1 MAYRILQ
8 TSVLL
13 ILAILT
19 TGCASNLK
27 MTYKSAPAFATVYEG
42 GRQLGVAPVTV
53 EYAVTEDAK
62 KRGWMLL
69 SGTSA
74 RWVSGA
80 SAEFPVIHVDLK
92 SGLSAEVPAIH
103 VDLKSGLSKELTFN
117 RPENYPGLEKD
128 QAFVREVFKNYLL
141 LRQVQ
146 AQEDIA
152 NYYRNKEFSDALKEI
167 GKIGQPQTPY
177 PLPRPPTNCTSTIV
191 GNTVRT
197 TCY

>member
-19 TGCASNLK
+19 AGCASNLK
-27 MTYKSAPAFATVYEG
+27 MTYKSSPGLADIYESDKK
-42 GRQLGVAPVTV
+42 LGVAPVTV

-62 KRGWMLL
+62 KRGYLL
-69 SGTSA
+69 LQGTSA

-80 SAEFPVIHVDLK
+80 SAEVPSVRGELQN
-92 SGLSAEVPAIH
+92 GLSQ
-103 VDLKSGLSKELTFN
+103 ELTFK

-128 QAFVREVFKNYLL
+128 QALVREVLNYYLL

-146 AQEDIA
+146 AQERQARAQEDLVDIQRDKQLTDSI
-152 NYYRNKEFSDALKEI
+152 NQI
-167 GKIGQPQTPY
+167 GKPQTPY
-177 PLPRPPTNCTSTIV
+177 PLPRPPTNCTSTVV

>member
-27 MTYKSAPAFATVYEG
+27 MTYKSSPGLASIYEG
-42 GRQLGVAPVTV
+42 GKELGVAPVTV
-53 EYAVTEDAK
+53 EYAVTKDDK
-62 KRGWMLL
+62 KRGNMLL
-69 SGTSA
+69 RGTSA

-80 SAEFPVIHVDLK
+80 SAEVPSVRVDLK
-92 SGLSAEVPAIH
+92 NGLSQEI
-103 VDLKSGLSKELTFN
+103 TFN

-128 QAFVREVFKNYLL
+128 QAFVREVIKTYLL

-146 AQEDIA
+146 AQERQAQAQEDIV
-152 NYYRNKEFSDALKEI
+152 NIQRDKQLTDSINQI
-167 GKIGQPQTPY
+167 GKPQTPY
-177 PLPRPPTNCTSTIV
+177 PLPRPPTNCTSTVV

-197 TCY
+197 TCQ

>member
-27 MTYKSAPAFATVYEG
+27 MTYKSAPAFATIYADG
-42 GRQLGVAPVTV
+42 KNFGPTPVTL
-53 EYAVTEDAK
+53 EYAVTEDNK
-62 KRGWMLL
+62 KLGYMLL
-69 SGTSA
+69 HGTSA

-80 SAEFPVIHVDLK
+80 SAEVPSVRVDLK
-92 SGLSAEVPAIH
+92 NGLSQEI
-103 VDLKSGLSKELTFN
+103 TFN
-117 RPENYPGLEKD
+117 RPENYPGREKD
-128 QAFVREVFKNYLL
+128 QAFVREVINTYLL
-141 LRQVQ
+141 YRQVQ
-146 AQEDIA
+146 AQEDVA
-152 NYYRNKEFSDALKEI
+152 NYYRNKEFSDALKQIE
-167 GKIGQPQTPY
+167 KIGQPQTPY